1 MTIRYQKQVIQADT
15 LTPISIY
22 NRLQGEKKFI
32 LESSS
37 HHEDKGRYSFIGTNP
52 FREIIGTEQKV
63 ILKDDAEVKEIEGN
77 PLEVVKQQVPQID
90 LGLPFP
96 FYGGAIGYIGYDLVR
111 NYQSIGSLLDD
122 EIEMPDLHF
131 MIYQDLLI
139 FDHQKQT
146 LTIIAIDLSGSRIEL
161 ELVGAIERIKQQ
173 IKQSQ
178 VELTD
183 QELILDFKPSI
194 DQPTFIGL
202 VEEAQR
208 YIDQGE
214 ALQVVL
220 SQRMKSAFNG
230 DPFQLYRRL
239 RVMNPSPYMYYIDF
253 SDYQIIGTSPESL
266 LKVKGRQIITN
277 PIAGTRPRGDT
288 PEMDQRLAEE
298 LLADPKE
305 LAEHKM
311 LIDLSRSDLEKV
323 CQIETI
329 TLTKQ
334 MLIERYQHVMHII
347 SELTGELR
355 PELSSIDA
363 LAALLPAG
371 TVSGAPKQRAMQ
383 IINELEQVRRGVYAG
398 AVGYINI
405 NGDLDLAIAIRTMII
420 KDQTAYVQ
428 AGAGIVAESDPKRE
442 YEETLN
448 KAKSLVEVANKMM

>member
-1 MTIRYQKQVIQADT
+1 LTIRYQKQVIQADT

-22 NRLQGEKKFI
+22 NRLQGEKKFM

-37 HHEDKGRYSFIGTNP
+37 HHQDKGRYSFIGTNP
-52 FREIIGTEQKV
+52 FREIIGTDQQV
-63 ILKDDAEVKEIEGN
+63 ILKNGAKIEEIEGN
-77 PLEVVKQQVPQID
+77 PLEIVKQQVPQID

-96 FYGGAIGYIGYDLVR
+96 LYGGAIGYIGYDLVR

-146 LTIIAIDLSGSRIEL
+146 LTIIALDLSGARSEL
-161 ELVGAIERIKQQ
+161 ELVDMIEQ
-173 IKQSQ
+173 IKEQLNQSQ

-183 QELILDFKPSI
+183 QELTLDFKPSI
-194 DQPTFIGL
+194 DQPTFIRL

-208 YIDQGE
+208 YIDRGE

-220 SQRMKSAFNG
+220 SQRMKSAFND

-288 PEMDQRLAEE
+288 IEADQRLAEE

-323 CQIETI
+323 CQIGTI
-329 TLTKQ
+329 TMTKQ

-347 SELTGELR
+347 SELTGELS

-420 KDQTAYVQ
+420 KDQMAYVQ

-448 KAKSLVEVANKMM
+448 KAKSLVEAANKMN

>member
-1 MTIRYQKQVIQADT
+1 M
-15 LTPISIY
+15 
-22 NRLQGEKKFI
+22 
-32 LESSS
+32 
-37 HHEDKGRYSFIGTNP
+37 
-52 FREIIGTEQKV
+52 

-96 FYGGAIGYIGYDLVR
+96 FYGGSIGYIGYDLVR

-194 DQPTFIGL
+194 DQPTFIRL

-288 PEMDQRLAEE
+288 IEADQRLAEE

-323 CQIETI
+323 CQIGTI
-329 TLTKQ
+329 TMTKQ

-420 KDQTAYVQ
+420 KDQIAYVQ

>member
-1 MTIRYQKQVIQADT
+1 MTIRHQKQVIQADT
-15 LTPISIY
+15 LTPIAIF
-22 NRLQGEKKFI
+22 NRLEGKKKFI

-37 HHEDKGRYSFIGTNP
+37 HHQDKGRYSFIGMNP
-52 FREIIGTEQKV
+52 YKEIIGTNQHV
-63 ILKDDAEVKEIEGN
+63 ILKNGTEIEEIEGS
-77 PLEVVKQQVPQID
+77 PLEIVKQQVPQID

-96 FYGGAIGYIGYDLVR
+96 LYGGAIGYIGYDLVR
-111 NYQSIGSLLDD
+111 NYQSIGTLLDD
-122 EIEMPDLHF
+122 EIGMPDLHF
-131 MIYQDLLI
+131 MIYQDVLI
-139 FDHQKQT
+139 FDHKKQM
-146 LTIIAIDLSGSRIEL
+146 LTIIALDLSGERTESEL
-161 ELVGAIERIKQQ
+161 NVTIDQIKQQ
-173 IKQSQ
+173 LKQSD

-183 QELILDFKPSI
+183 QQLSLQFKPSI
-194 DQPTFIGL
+194 DQPTFIKL
-202 VEEAQR
+202 VEAAKR
-208 YIDQGE
+208 YIDQDE
-214 ALQVVL
+214 ALQIVL
-220 SQRMKSAFNG
+220 SQRMKAEFDN
-230 DPFQLYRRL
+230 DPFELYRRL

-277 PIAGTRPRGDT
+277 PIAGTRPRG
-288 PEMDQRLAEE
+288 ESEEADQQLAEE

-311 LIDLSRSDLEKV
+311 LIELSRTDLEQV
-323 CQIETI
+323 CQAGTIE
-329 TLTKQ
+329 LTKH

-347 SELTGELR
+347 SELTGELK

-363 LAALLPAG
+363 LTALLPAG

-383 IINELEQVRRGVYAG
+383 IINELEQLKRGVYAG

-428 AGAGIVAESDPKRE
+428 AGAGIVADSNPKRE

-448 KAKSLVEVANKMM
+448 KAKSLVEAANRVN

>member
-63 ILKDDAEVKEIEGN
+63 ILKDDAEVKEIEDN

-194 DQPTFIGL
+194 DQPTFIRL

-323 CQIETI
+323 CQIGTI
-329 TLTKQ
+329 TMTKQ

>member
-1 MTIRYQKQVIQADT
+1 MTIRHQKQVIQADT
-15 LTPISIY
+15 LTPIAIF
-22 NRLQGEKKFI
+22 NRLEGKKKFI

-37 HHEDKGRYSFIGTNP
+37 HHQDKGRYSFIGMNP
-52 FREIIGTEQKV
+52 FREIIGTDQHV
-63 ILKDDAEVKEIEGN
+63 ILKNGTDIEKVEGS
-77 PLEVVKQQVPQID
+77 PLEIVKQQVPQID

-96 FYGGAIGYIGYDLVR
+96 LYGGAIGYIGYDLVR
-111 NYQSIGSLLDD
+111 NYQSIGTLLDD
-122 EIEMPDLHF
+122 EIGMPDLHF
-131 MIYQDLLI
+131 MIYQDVLI

-146 LTIIAIDLSGSRIEL
+146 LTIIALNLSGERAEPEL
-161 ELVGAIERIKQQ
+161 NAAIDQIKQQ
-173 IKQSQ
+173 LKQSD
-178 VELTD
+178 VEMTDPELTL
-183 QELILDFKPSI
+183 QFKPSI
-194 DQPTFIGL
+194 DQPTFIKL
-202 VEEAQR
+202 VEEAKK
-208 YIDQGE
+208 YIDQDE
-214 ALQVVL
+214 ALQIVL
-220 SQRMKSAFNG
+220 SQRMKAEFNN
-230 DPFQLYRRL
+230 DPFELYRRL

-277 PIAGTRPRGDT
+277 PIAGTRPRG
-288 PEMDQRLAEE
+288 ESEEADQQLAEE

-311 LIDLSRSDLEKV
+311 LIDLSRTDLEQV
-323 CQIETI
+323 CQTETI
-329 TLTKQ
+329 TLTKH

-347 SELTGELR
+347 SELTGELK

-363 LAALLPAG
+363 LIALLPAG

-383 IINELEQVRRGVYAG
+383 IINELEQLKRGVYAG

-428 AGAGIVAESDPKRE
+428 AGAGIVADSDPKRE

-448 KAKSLVEVANKMM
+448 KAKSLVEAANRVN

>member
-15 LTPISIY
+15 LTPIAIF
-22 NRLQGEKKFI
+22 NRLQGKKKFI

-37 HHEDKGRYSFIGTNP
+37 HHQDKGRYSFIGMNP
-52 FREIIGTEQKV
+52 FREIIGTDQHV
-63 ILKDDAEVKEIEGN
+63 ILKNGTDIEKVEGS
-77 PLEVVKQQVPQID
+77 PLEIVKQQVPQID

-96 FYGGAIGYIGYDLVR
+96 LYGGAIGYIGYDLVR
-111 NYQSIGSLLDD
+111 NYQSIGTLLDD
-122 EIEMPDLHF
+122 EIGMPDLHF
-131 MIYQDLLI
+131 MIYQDVLI

-146 LTIIAIDLSGSRIEL
+146 LTIIALDLSGERAEPEL
-161 ELVGAIERIKQQ
+161 NAAIDQIKQQ
-173 IKQSQ
+173 LKQSQ

-183 QELILDFKPSI
+183 QELTLQFKPSI
-194 DQPTFIGL
+194 DQPTFIKL
-202 VEEAQR
+202 VEEAKH

-214 ALQVVL
+214 ALQIVL
-220 SQRMKSAFNG
+220 SQRMKAEFND
-230 DPFQLYRRL
+230 DPFELYRRL

-288 PEMDQRLAEE
+288 AEVDQKLAEE

-311 LIDLSRSDLEKV
+311 LIDLSRTDLEQV
-323 CQIETI
+323 CQTETI
-329 TLTKQ
+329 TLTKH

-347 SELTGELR
+347 SELTGELK

-363 LAALLPAG
+363 LIALLPAG

-420 KDQTAYVQ
+420 KNRTAYVQ
-428 AGAGIVAESDPKRE
+428 AGAGIVADSNPERE

-448 KAKSLVEVANKMM
+448 KAKSLVEAAKKMN

>member
-96 FYGGAIGYIGYDLVR
+96 FYGGSIGYIGYDLVR

-194 DQPTFIGL
+194 DQPTFIRL

-288 PEMDQRLAEE
+288 IEADQRLAEE

-323 CQIETI
+323 CQIGTI
-329 TLTKQ
+329 TMTKQ

>member
-146 LTIIAIDLSGSRIEL
+146 LTIIAIDLSESRIEL

-173 IKQSQ
+173 IKQAQ

-183 QELILDFKPSI
+183 QELTLDFKPSI
-194 DQPTFIGL
+194 DQPTFIRL

-288 PEMDQRLAEE
+288 IEADQRLAEE

-323 CQIETI
+323 CQIGTI
-329 TLTKQ
+329 TMTKQ

-355 PELSSIDA
+355 RELSSIDA

-420 KDQTAYVQ
+420 KDQIAYVQ

>member
-77 PLEVVKQQVPQID
+77 PLEVVKKQVPQID

-96 FYGGAIGYIGYDLVR
+96 FYGGSIGYIGYDLVR

-194 DQPTFIGL
+194 DQPTFIRL
-202 VEEAQR
+202 VEEAQC

-253 SDYQIIGTSPESL
+253 LDYQIIGTSPESL

-288 PEMDQRLAEE
+288 IEADQRLAEE

-323 CQIETI
+323 CQIGTI
-329 TLTKQ
+329 TMTKQ

-420 KDQTAYVQ
+420 KDQIAYVQ

>member
-15 LTPISIY
+15 LTPIAIF
-22 NRLQGEKKFI
+22 NRLQGKKKFI

-37 HHEDKGRYSFIGTNP
+37 HHQDKGRYSFIGMNP
-52 FREIIGTEQKV
+52 FREIIGTDQHV
-63 ILKDDAEVKEIEGN
+63 ILKNGTDIEKVEGS
-77 PLEVVKQQVPQID
+77 PLEIVKQQVPQID

-96 FYGGAIGYIGYDLVR
+96 LYGGAIGYIGYDLVR
-111 NYQSIGSLLDD
+111 NYQSIGTLLDD
-122 EIEMPDLHF
+122 EIGMPDLHF
-131 MIYQDLLI
+131 MIYQDVLI

-146 LTIIAIDLSGSRIEL
+146 LTIIALDLSGERAEPEL
-161 ELVGAIERIKQQ
+161 NAAIDQIKQQ
-173 IKQSQ
+173 LKQSQ

-183 QELILDFKPSI
+183 QELTLQFKPSI
-194 DQPTFIGL
+194 DQPTFIKL
-202 VEEAQR
+202 VEEAKH

-214 ALQVVL
+214 ALQIVL
-220 SQRMKSAFNG
+220 SQRMKAEFDN
-230 DPFQLYRRL
+230 DPFELYRRL

-288 PEMDQRLAEE
+288 AEVDQKLAEE

-311 LIDLSRSDLEKV
+311 LIDLSRTDLEQV
-323 CQIETI
+323 CQTETI
-329 TLTKQ
+329 TLTKH

-347 SELTGELR
+347 SELTGELK

-363 LAALLPAG
+363 LVALLPAG

-428 AGAGIVAESDPKRE
+428 AGAGIVADSDPKRE

-448 KAKSLVEVANKMM
+448 KAKSLVEAANRVN

>member
-15 LTPISIY
+15 LTPIAIF

-37 HHEDKGRYSFIGTNP
+37 HHQDKGRYSFIGMNP
-52 FREIIGTEQKV
+52 FREIIGTDQHV
-63 ILKDDAEVKEIEGN
+63 ILKNGTDIKEVEGS
-77 PLEVVKQQVPQID
+77 PLEIVKQQVPQID

-96 FYGGAIGYIGYDLVR
+96 LYGGAIGYIGYDLVR
-111 NYQSIGSLLDD
+111 NYQSIGPLLDD
-122 EIEMPDLHF
+122 EIGMPDLHF
-131 MIYQDLLI
+131 MIYQDVLI

-146 LTIIAIDLSGSRIEL
+146 LTIIALDLSGERDEPEL
-161 ELVGAIERIKQQ
+161 NAAIDQIKQQ
-173 IKQSQ
+173 LKQSD

-183 QELILDFKPSI
+183 QELTLQFKPSI
-194 DQPTFIGL
+194 DQPTFIKL
-202 VEEAQR
+202 VEEAKR
-208 YIDQGE
+208 YIYQDE
-214 ALQVVL
+214 ALQIVL
-220 SQRMKSAFNG
+220 SQRMKAEFNN
-230 DPFQLYRRL
+230 DPFELYRRL

-277 PIAGTRPRGDT
+277 PIAGTRPRG
-288 PEMDQRLAEE
+288 ESEEADQQLAEE

-311 LIDLSRSDLEKV
+311 LIDLSRTDLAQV
-323 CQIETI
+323 CQTETI
-329 TLTKQ
+329 ELTKY

-347 SELTGELR
+347 SELTGELK

-363 LAALLPAG
+363 LIALLPAG

-405 NGDLDLAIAIRTMII
+405 NGNLDLAIAIRTMII
-420 KDQTAYVQ
+420 KDETAYVQ
-428 AGAGIVAESDPKRE
+428 AGAGIVADSNPERE

-448 KAKSLVEVANKMM
+448 KAKSLVEAAKKIN

>member
-194 DQPTFIGL
+194 DQPTFIRL

-253 SDYQIIGTSPESL
+253 LDYQIIGTSPESL

-288 PEMDQRLAEE
+288 IEADQRLAEE

-323 CQIETI
+323 CQIGTI
-329 TLTKQ
+329 TMTKQ

>member
-96 FYGGAIGYIGYDLVR
+96 FYGGSIGYIGYDLVR

-194 DQPTFIGL
+194 DQPTFIRL

-288 PEMDQRLAEE
+288 IEADQRLAEE

-323 CQIETI
+323 CQIGTI
-329 TLTKQ
+329 TMTKQ

-420 KDQTAYVQ
+420 KDQIAYVQ